1 MAETSKVGTTL
12 NDDLFKLKGNDP
24 RDSTEAARLSCI
36 ICGPQREGALVR
48 AASVVRVLPAPW
60 AMSSPGSITKLMG
73 KNLGSLRDAATSG
86 ARRAVGGRGKRSSMH
101 KSMTASRRRARTSVL
116 LNNGWDQNASFSIEV
131 EISSAGRAELVE
143 ALKSHGSRSLNE
155 RVSGGCRGR
164 MMLSTAQ
171 LRETALG
178 LGLTRIKLSGLR
190 ALRYRAGVV
199 VQYLARLEAPSS
211 AASLDTL
218 ALCRRTQWH
227 MVAKAPRGSEITVGA
242 IVSAVDGE
250 SAMLASYSRTRRVPF
265 RRRRLESPRR
275 RYHRFEQTRDALAK
289 GPKYITFR
297 RAPFHQGWAR
307 VESEDEAGRVAR
319 ETGVL
324 FIRYDPPRRDL
335 RLQ

>member
-1 MAETSKVGTTL
+1 
-12 NDDLFKLKGNDP
+12 
-24 RDSTEAARLSCI
+24 
-36 ICGPQREGALVR
+36 
-48 AASVVRVLPAPW
+48 
-60 AMSSPGSITKLMG
+60 MSSPGSITKLMG

-289 GPKYITFR
+289 SPKYITFR